1 MAVSDYLQLAMPA
14 INFGKGILGIGENAL
29 ITDAMREQLV
39 QRAKETELNKG
50 SLGYEAF
57 GLPTSS
63 KGGRFSGGL
72 FDLALKDP
80 VAFANVGSV
89 GRVSFEKDPT
99 QPGGYRFG
107 DIKYDFTPDKDTGS
121 TGNKILDFI
130 NEGGLAKKIADSN
143 LSKTLSNLVF
153 TPAGAAEVM
162 PGIVQK
168 ENPVN
173 FSFTDYLQ
181 GKYDI
186 NQGLDSFNN
195 LVSDTVRA
203 EPYNMA
209 SDTVRAE
216 PQIAQT
222 EPAARNNQADILQII
237 NQMEEE
243 KKNYYTQPEEEPDFI
258 DKMLSS
264 LQKGAQYYGAS
275 QIGAGLG
282 SLSGLG
288 PLGIVIGALTGGK
301 FLGGAD
307 TSMTPMDR
315 YNVNT
320 FGGYGNMGVQ
330 DRYGINT
337 VSLFGDYNRYANR
350 MANKPGPF
358 QSYYQDVVNKQ
369 NKQEAQQFADI
380 RQQSESSGGYNP
392 STGYTAETASGLS
405 GTGGSHHGYSTDYS
419 STF

>member
-1 MAVSDYLQLAMPA
+1 MAVLDYLQLAMPA
-14 INFGKGILGIGENAL
+14 VNFGKGILGIGDKNAL
-29 ITDAMREQLV
+29 VTDAMREQLV

-50 SLGYEAF
+50 SLGYESF
-57 GLPTSS
+57 GLPVSS

-107 DIKYDFTPDKDTGS
+107 DMEYDFTPDKDTGS
-121 TGNKILDFI
+121 TGNKMLDFI
-130 NEGGLAKKIADSN
+130 NEGGLAQKLANLN
-143 LSKTLSNLVF
+143 LSNTLSNLAF
-153 TPAGAAEVM
+153 TPANGDIPTKEERQ
-162 PGIVQK
+162 GI
-168 ENPVN
+168 E
-173 FSFTDYLQ
+173 SFD
-181 GKYDI
+181 
-186 NQGLDSFNN
+186 N

-243 KKNYYTQPEEEPDFI
+243 KKNYYTQPEEQPDFI
-258 DKMLSS
+258 DKMLSG
-264 LQKGAQYYGAS
+264 LQKGAQYYGGS
-275 QIGAGLG
+275 QIGGGIA
-282 SLSGLG
+282 SLAGLG

-307 TSMTPMDR
+307 ASMTPTDR
-315 YNVNT
+315 YNLST
-320 FGGYGNMGVQ
+320 YGGYGNMGTQ

-337 VSLFGDYNRYANR
+337 VSLFGDYNKYVQNWNQKYGNRVYQTAVMQAKQADMARREREQQANI
-350 MANKPGPF
+350 
-358 QSYYQDVVNKQ
+358 
-369 NKQEAQQFADI
+369 EQQFANI

-392 STGYTAETASGLS
+392 STGYTAETASDLA
-405 GTGGSHHGYSTDYS
+405 GTGSGSVEFS
-419 STF
+419 SPF

>member
-380 RQQSESSGGYNP
+380 RQQ
-392 STGYTAETASGLS
+392 
-405 GTGGSHHGYSTDYS
+405 
-419 STF
+419 